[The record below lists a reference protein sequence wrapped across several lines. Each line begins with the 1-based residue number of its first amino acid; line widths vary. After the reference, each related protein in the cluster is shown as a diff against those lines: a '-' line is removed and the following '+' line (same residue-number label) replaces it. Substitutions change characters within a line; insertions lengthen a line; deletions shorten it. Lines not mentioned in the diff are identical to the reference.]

1 MPISQQ
7 RESLVPFGTFLVEP
21 SSPRLAYRYE
31 SYPVSTLVIGLGR
44 MGTQAAAHVRTMVR
58 TSFTPEARQFV
69 NYMVITQKTERA
81 RNIRDSFRDHCLI
94 LDAPDLL
101 DAAKVEIQ
109 GVPSRLKREGIADVA
124 EWWPKRKDNA
134 LFGEELHP
142 ADLRCYGRLL
152 LYKHHKPLNQLIEAH
167 VAELLQRSQSQGA
180 DGRRLV
186 ILLASLVDADGSS
199 IVTDV
204 ARLVK
209 SYLGTESETATEI
222 VPLLFAHAGAV
233 GHGTQSTHGEHRTE
247 AQFMRAKA
255 SVYAAMM
262 EIDALMSNPA
272 DYSFEMSTGNG
283 ERKVRSTQRPFTRIL
298 LTADHA
304 PAVPPS
310 NLLAEAA
317 FSMMQVL
324 KRQAQIASPVHYP
337 SEKAEQFGSYTT
349 FGATKVA
356 LPTAR
361 ALELLGGQLAEKVLR
376 AVAEQWSSPDFTA
389 QGNLWAENLQ
399 NALNSDD
406 LQASIAVQE
415 RIQELAEISEPDAV
429 VELMRSRRL
438 TQAQLALLFIERLQ
452 QEIEI
457 SGFDQFN
464 NPIPLDSLQRR
475 LAEAFEPQV
484 AGVLQDVGTLP
495 YRMIGQQGMTIS
507 AVTQFFNWME
517 PRLRLILKE
526 KADLAEQLRQ
536 AWEAEL
542 VKLRRLG
549 ADASIARRVT
559 GELRRDMVSFSRAQQ
574 TCVAFLVHA
583 TVSTA
588 WEHVLDHLVNT
599 MKALTE
605 DARHLATQLSRL
617 GDVQMRLEHL
627 LWGDPHKRD
636 VLPPAIAVHDR
647 AWYEQIAGTLQSY
660 MQAPP
665 DRVTRLIPDLWK
677 QWGQGKEMTREAF
690 RAFMDDLAKVC
701 THFLD
706 AKGKFP
712 TLLEYLDANSD
723 DRAAKDAQ
731 TLLASTLPEW
741 MPETM
746 DRQPRQPETEQIEWV
761 RVGSTALRSPFYAG
775 MLSPAWQAHRVPLPA
790 PDASELCL
798 IRLAHHVPA
807 AALHD
812 LAVDYR
818 EAYERVKRDN
828 IPLHIDSR
836 WEPNLPHLSRE
847 SSRERAARL
856 LADTIGALGTR
867 ERSDTQANFS
877 ELLRRPAELL
887 LRAFMPTMTDIQQ
900 YVRRLEPN
908 LLSVFMPLPDYRLR
922 IPPDPCLVI
931 FVHHRPGGAA
941 ELVSNIIE
949 AFGDQLVQRQTEMLD
964 ADAKQ
969 KKPLR
974 FAIVVALRGSY
985 DVREI
990 REQLR
995 RVSIDIL
1002 WLDESRFKSVVY
1014 SPQPSEALRQIIIKD
1029 VGLEVVSPFHY
1040 DGPVK
1045 PSMFFGRER
1054 EIQVILDKLGSNSV
1068 AIIGGRRIGKTSIMK
1083 RLEKLLNEPKMRS
1096 WACYLDCG
1104 LLPDPQLPQFQAYFF
1119 ELLQRRLRKM
1129 GYHFQIQFQSAFDL
1143 TRLVDQLSQRVQR
1156 PLVFLLDEVDYLLEN
1171 DQIEHREQLFRTFRS
1186 LSNENN
1192 CQFVF
1197 TGERHLQSS
1206 LINPKS
1212 CLYNFPHRHRLERLL
1227 WRDVQQLIL
1236 EPLHD
1241 LDLWPENLVEE
1252 IYALSVGH
1260 PWVVQRICNEI
1271 IKLLNKHM
1279 PGSKFIDPRLVEVAV
1294 KQEEVRTQIIT
1305 TFQGNISPLAH
1316 LITYVWPADRTEWT
1330 FEQISSS
1337 LTRMSVLG
1345 NLATERHLTAAIE
1358 ELKLYHFLEDEGKRR
1373 YRLIP
1378 ERFPALVD
1386 DAGDRDMKIRGYIDE
1401 MRGDVPT

>member
-1 MPISQQ
+1 
-7 RESLVPFGTFLVEP
+7 
-21 SSPRLAYRYE
+21 
-31 SYPVSTLVIGLGR
+31 
-44 MGTQAAAHVRTMVR
+44 MVR
-58 TSFTPEARQFV
+58 ASFTPEARQFV
-69 NYMVITQKTERA
+69 NYLVITQKTDRA
-81 RNIRDSFRDHCLI
+81 RSIRESFRDHCLI

-101 DAAKVEIQ
+101 DAMRVEIQ
-109 GVPSRLKREGIADVA
+109 GVPSRLKREGISEVAD
-124 EWWPKRKDNA
+124 WWPKRKDNA

-142 ADLRCYGRLL
+142 HDLRCYGRLL
-152 LYKHHKPLNQLIEAH
+152 LYKHHKLLNQLIESH
-167 VAELLQRSQSQGA
+167 VAELLQRSQAQGA

-186 ILLASLVDADGSS
+186 ILLASLVEADGSAV
-199 IVTDV
+199 VTDV

-209 SYLGTESETATEI
+209 SYLGAEADGATEI
-222 VPLLFAHAGAV
+222 VPLLFAHAGSV
-233 GHGTQSTHGEHRTE
+233 GRGAQPAHGEHRTE

-255 SVYAAMM
+255 SVYASMM

-272 DYSFEMSTGNG
+272 DYGFEMSTGVN
-283 ERKVRSTQRPFTRIL
+283 ERKIKSNQRPFTRIM
-298 LTADHA
+298 LTADHS
-304 PAVPPS
+304 PTVSPGS
-310 NLLAEAA
+310 LLAETT
-317 FSMMQVL
+317 FSMMQIL
-324 KRQAQIASPVHYP
+324 KRQTQVASPVYYP
-337 SEKAEQFGSYTT
+337 REKAEQFGSYTT

-361 ALELLGGQLAEKVLR
+361 ALELMGAQLAEKVLR
-376 AVAEQWSSPDFTA
+376 AVAEQWSSPDFTS

-399 NALNSDD
+399 NALNSDE
-406 LQASIAVQE
+406 LQASLAVQA
-415 RIQELAEISEPDAV
+415 RIQELTEISEPDAV
-429 VELMRSRRL
+429 QEFMRSRRM
-438 TQAQLALLFIERLQ
+438 TQAQLAMLFIERLQ

-457 SGFDQFN
+457 SSFDQFN

-484 AGVLQDVGTLP
+484 AGVLQDLSTLP

-507 AVTQFFNWME
+507 AVQQFFNWME

-526 KADLAEQLRQ
+526 KTDLADQLRQ
-536 AWEAEL
+536 AWETEL
-542 VKLRRLG
+542 SKLRRVG
-549 ADASIARRVT
+549 AETGAARRVT
-559 GELRRDMVSFSRAQQ
+559 GELRRDLVSFSRAQQ
-574 TCVAFLVHA
+574 ACVAFLVHT
-583 TVSTA
+583 TVRSA

-599 MKALTE
+599 LKALSE
-605 DARHLATQLSRL
+605 DLRRFATQQARL

-627 LWGDPHKRD
+627 LWGDPHHRQA
-636 VLPPAIAVHDR
+636 LPPAVAVHDR
-647 AWYEQIAGTLQSY
+647 AWFEQIAGTVQPYL
-660 MQAPP
+660 QAPP
-665 DRVTRLIPDLWK
+665 DRVTRLLPDLWRH
-677 QWGQGKEMTREAF
+677 WGQGKEMTREAF
-690 RAFMDDLAKVC
+690 GTFMGDLAKVC
-701 THFLD
+701 TRFLD
-706 AKGKFP
+706 GKGKFP
-712 TLLEYLDANSD
+712 TLLEYLDAHSD
-723 DRAAKDAQ
+723 VRATKDAQ

-741 MPETM
+741 MPEVM

-775 MLSPAWQAHRVPLPA
+775 MLSPAWQAHRVPLPT

-856 LADTIGALGTR
+856 LADTISALGTR
-867 ERSDTQANFS
+867 ERGDTQANFS

-887 LRAFMPTMTDIQQ
+887 LRAFVPATTDIQQ

-908 LLSVFMPLPDYRLR
+908 LLSLLMPLPDYRLR

-949 AFGDQLVQRQTEMLD
+949 AFGDQLVQRQSEILD
-964 ADAKQ
+964 ADSKQ

-974 FAIVVALRGSY
+974 FAIVVGLRGSY
-985 DVREI
+985 DVREV

-995 RVSIDIL
+995 RVNIDIL

-1045 PSMFFGRER
+1045 PSMFFGRDR
-1054 EIQVILDKLGSNSV
+1054 EIQVILDKLASNSV

-1083 RLEKLLNEPKMRS
+1083 RLEKLLNEPKMHA

-1143 TRLVDQLSQRVQR
+1143 TRLVDQLSQRVRR

-1171 DQIEHREQLFRTFRS
+1171 DQTEHREQLFRTFRS

-1206 LINPKS
+1206 LIDPKS

-1279 PGSKFIDPRLVEVAV
+1279 PGSKFIDPRLVEGAV

-1316 LITYVWPADRTEWT
+1316 LITYIWPTDRHEWT
-1330 FEQISSS
+1330 FEQISTLLS
-1337 LTRMSVLG
+1337 RMSVLG
-1345 NLATERHLTAAIE
+1345 KLTTERDLTAAIE
-1358 ELKLYHFLEDEGKRR
+1358 ELKLYHFLEDEGRRR
-1373 YRLIP
+1373 YKLIP
-1378 ERFPALVD
+1378 ERFPGLVD
-1386 DAGDRDMKIRGYIDE
+1386 DAGDRDMKIRGYIED
-1401 MRGDVPT
+1401 MRGNVST